1 VSSGRRGQP
10 NDCSGVDVAVARGT
24 GSASGM
30 SEDTEVHVNKTIAT
44 SAIMA
49 LLGLGVSALVSSPAM
64 AANGYGYDNGAI
76 DSSGFYIGANA
87 GEIFYKEQG
96 IPALAPGVAFLNVG
110 EQFNPYVALEGRVG
124 GGFVGDNFRYFHV
137 DIPLVYGGYVK
148 GMLPVSP
155 WFSAYAIAGV
165 GGVQVHRNY
174 PDFNSNNVGF
184 SAGAGAEFTLYG
196 GARVHAEWARLDSGT
211 NDGYSYTVDQLS
223 VGVSWLL

>member
-1 VSSGRRGQP
+1 
-10 NDCSGVDVAVARGT
+10 
-24 GSASGM
+24 M
-30 SEDTEVHVNKTIAT
+30 SEHTEVHVNKTIAA
-44 SAIMA
+44 SAIVA
-49 LLGLGVSALVSSPAM
+49 LLGLGVSALMSSPAM
-64 AANGYGYDNGAI
+64 AANGYGYGYDNGAI
-76 DSSGFYIGANA
+76 DSNGFYIGANA

-211 NDGYSYTVDQLS
+211 NDGYNYTVDQLS
-223 VGVSWLL
+223 VGISWLL